1 MSRPLHPSVVYA
13 DAALEAWA
21 RWAHDG
27 MKALGWPPVTILAR
41 LAAEGFHGAAQ
52 GTPVAELPEGVE
64 RTEKAVLR
72 LPERE
77 RRVVVAH
84 YLHWEPIEASARR
97 CRCSVSQFRQSLNRA
112 RREVAA
118 FLEGFYLN
126 N

>member
-21 RWAHDG
+21 RWAAG
-27 MKALGWPPVTILAR
+27 GLQALGWPPVTILAR
-41 LAAEGFHGAAQ
+41 LADEGFHGAAQ
-52 GTPVAELPEGVE
+52 ATGVGELPDGVE

-97 CRCSVSQFRQSLNRA
+97 CRCTVTQFRNSLNRA

-118 FLEGFYLN
+118 FLEGFYLDN
-126 N
+126 